1 MKISDCMKRNVISID
16 ASATVRQA
24 VALCIQHHIGT
35 LPVVDPDRRVIGL
48 ITLQDLLYLVM
59 PDFVRVVEHFEFV
72 HGFGLLE
79 IRQPSQTDLGRSV
92 TEIMGQRVCVD
103 ENAGLLYTAAQLH
116 GTGLIDMPVVDVD
129 GRLIGIASHVD
140 IGLALMGNWQTG

>member
-1 MKISDCMKRNVISID
+1 MNISDCMKRNVISID
-16 ASATVRQA
+16 AAATVRQA
-24 VALCIQHHIGT
+24 VALCIQNHIGM
-35 LPVVDPDRRVIGL
+35 LPIVDPDQKVIGV
-48 ITLQDLLYLVM
+48 ITLQDLLFLVM

-79 IRQPSQTDLGRSV
+79 VRQPSQADLSRPV
-92 TEIMGQRVCVD
+92 TEIMDQPVCVD

-116 GTGLIDMPVVDVD
+116 RTGLIDMPVVDTQ

-140 IGLALMGNWQTG
+140 IGLALMSNWQTG